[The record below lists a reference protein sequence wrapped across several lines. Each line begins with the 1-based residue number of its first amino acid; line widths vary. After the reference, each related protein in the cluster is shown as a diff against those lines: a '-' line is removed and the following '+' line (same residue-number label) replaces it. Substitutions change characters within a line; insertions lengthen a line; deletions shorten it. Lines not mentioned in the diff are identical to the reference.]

1 MSEQLT
7 MFDTLWETYKIK
19 KPIRLIELFAGY
31 GSQHL
36 ALKYLGANFESHKI
50 CEWAVKS
57 IQAYKDLHCP
67 EDNTDY
73 SAKLSREDV
82 IDFLFNR
89 GISADYSNPMT
100 REQIVRLGEQRE
112 REIYNNIMA
121 THNLVSVCSVKG
133 ADLEINNKDK
143 YEYIMTYSF
152 PCQDL
157 SLAGNTKGMK
167 KGSGTRSGLLW
178 EVERILH
185 ELKEIDSL
193 PQCLV
198 MENVCQV
205 HGAANWED
213 FNAWKKSLA
222 DLGYCNFWQDLIATD
237 YGIPQTRD
245 RTFMVSILGY
255 YNYNFPKPIKLEKRL
270 KDLLEDDVDEK
281 YFLSD
286 KMIDYITADNKKWTG
301 NNNKALVNKT
311 TASTINTA
319 EGQRRC
325 DASNYICDELGE
337 NADLKKARKHRSCKH
352 CKKGEECRRRILV
365 LVTYGLE
372 EIEGECDEF
381 EDTEEIDVIGNY
393 SKSNYSQT
401 PIVGKNGVAPT
412 VTENHGQVTAIAI
425 KNATK
430 KGYLLAEEGDGVDI
444 STRMEYHRGT
454 VQKGMSQT
462 LSTMGG
468 ANQGVIVNGKRNT

>member
-1 MSEQLT
+1 
-7 MFDTLWETYKIK
+7 
-19 KPIRLIELFAGY
+19 
-31 GSQHL
+31 
-36 ALKYLGANFESHKI
+36 
-50 CEWAVKS
+50 
-57 IQAYKDLHCP
+57 
-67 EDNTDY
+67 
-73 SAKLSREDV
+73 
-82 IDFLFNR
+82 
-89 GISADYSNPMT
+89 
-100 REQIVRLGEQRE
+100 
-112 REIYNNIMA
+112 MA

-185 ELKEIDSL
+185 ELNEIDSL

-245 RTFMVSILGY
+245 RTFMVSILGD

-270 KDLLEDDVDEK
+270 RDLLEDNVPEK

-286 KMIDYITADNKKWTG
+286 KMIDYITADNEKWTG
-301 NNNKALVNKT
+301 NNQQSIVNKSQ
-311 TASTINTA
+311 ASTINTA

-325 DASNYICDELGE
+325 DASNYICDELE
-337 NADLKKARKHRSCKH
+337 EDADLKSKIKPVVNLYE
-352 CKKGEECRRRILV
+352 KGLKQYNRR
-365 LVTYGLE
+365 T
-372 EIEGECDEF
+372 
-381 EDTEEIDVIGNY
+381 
-393 SKSNYSQT
+393 
-401 PIVGKNGVAPT
+401 GVVVEPSGSST
-412 VTENHGQVTAIAI
+412 T
-425 KNATK
+425 
-430 KGYLLAEEGDGVDI
+430 LLARFQGDNNMVAVEDERQPHNKALKETLLNNEIPDEPAMVDAYNRKIKADGTAKTITTRVSEANEDFIVLKRGYAVGV
-444 STRMEYHRGT
+444 
-454 VQKGMSQT
+454 
-462 LSTMGG
+462 
-468 ANQGVIVNGKRNT
+468 KREREKIPKKSML